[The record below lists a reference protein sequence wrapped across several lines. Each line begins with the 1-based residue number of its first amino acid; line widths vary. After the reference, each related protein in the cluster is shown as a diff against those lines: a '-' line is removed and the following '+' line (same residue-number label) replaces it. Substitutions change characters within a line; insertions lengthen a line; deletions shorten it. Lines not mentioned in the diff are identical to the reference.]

1 VAEPHISIPAT
12 AGHGIALAHVS
23 APGVNRA
30 ERLFEPAYRPIQVGS
45 VVSDVLNP
53 LKHNLSDAG
62 LILTLS
68 YRQGSALS
76 MRIAIECG
84 ASDLRRNGIIRDAP
98 NG

>member
-1 VAEPHISIPAT
+1 
-12 AGHGIALAHVS
+12 
-23 APGVNRA
+23 
-30 ERLFEPAYRPIQVGS
+30 
-45 VVSDVLNP
+45 VLNP